1 MPERER
7 AQPLSHKREMKI
19 RGVWNLH
26 LSLDG
31 RRGWWVR
38 GGRERLDWNWCTVG
52 TWSGAA
58 FNFADWVHHYHR
70 QLDYCVKVR
79 CLLPSLFLP
88 CSLSLSFLLLL
99 HTYKIFGQKK
109 RCSHNKNIGKL
120 WRKLID
126 SHLSTSCCCCCC
138 CCSCRLSIVGCAC
151 WRCFDC
157 FVKLS
162 KISKQLAAAVISC
175 SFSLSISISC
185 LDVVF

>member
-1 MPERER
+1 MGTRREGETR
-7 AQPLSHKREMKI
+7 LELVYC
-19 RGVWNLH
+19 GH
-26 LSLDG
+26 L
-31 RRGWWVR
+31 VR
-38 GGRERLDWNWCTVG
+38 GRFQLCRLSASLSSAIGLLRQSALPTTV
-52 TWSGAA
+52 
-58 FNFADWVHHYHR
+58 
-70 QLDYCVKVR
+70 
-79 CLLPSLFLP
+79 SLSP
-88 CSLSLSFLLLL
+88 SLSLPFFSIVVA
-99 HTYKIFGQKK
+99 HVQNIWAKK

-126 SHLSTSCCCCCC
+126 SHLSTSCCCCC

-162 KISKQLAAAVISC
+162 KISKQLAAVVISC